1 QIFKQIL
8 MTAGF
13 DRYYQ
18 IVRCFRDEDLRADRQ
33 PEFTQLDIEMSFIT
47 EEDIYK
53 LIEGLMKK
61 IMKDIHNTD
70 IKTPFPKLD
79 YYETM
84 EKYGSDSPDLR
95 FSLELIDIDQI
106 AKKTT
111 FEMFKQ
117 AELVKCIG
125 LNKDVSKKEIEE
137 LTEFI
142 KQNKGEGLSY
152 LKITNNKVE
161 GPTAKFFTE
170 EAKKELLHKIKLKEG
185 TVFFIAD
192 RRKKVN
198 ELLGKLRKELA
209 RKYSLIK
216 DEYNFLWVVN
226 FPLFEYSEDAQRF
239 VSVHHPFT
247 MPNEEDLDIL
257 TTKQEKVRSR
267 GYDLVLN
274 GTELGGGS
282 IRIHKKDIQ
291 QKVFHALG
299 ISDTSAK
306 EKFGFLLEA
315 LEYGFPPHGGIALGL
330 DRTVALLAGFNDI
343 REVIAFPKNKAAQ
356 DLMSEAPSPV
366 TEEQL
371 RELKLKLDK

>member
-1 QIFKQIL
+1 NISFAFSLVIAIL
-8 MTAGF
+8 
-13 DRYYQ
+13 
-18 IVRCFRDEDLRADRQ
+18 L
-33 PEFTQLDIEMSFIT
+33 
-47 EEDIYK
+47 IYK

-152 LKITNNKVE
+152 LKITNNNID
-161 GPTAKFFTE
+161 GSIAKFFTE
-170 EAKKELLHKIKLKEG
+170 EAEKELLHKTKLKEG
-185 TVFFIAD
+185 TIFFIAD

-198 ELLGKLRKELA
+198 DLLGRLRKELA
-209 RKYSLIK
+209 RKYNLTK

-226 FPLFEYSEDAQRF
+226 FPLFEYSEDEQRF

-247 MPNEEDLDIL
+247 MPNEEDLNIL
-257 TTKQEKVRSR
+257 TTNQEKVRSL